1 MIVTMTIAIAKA
13 IIAAESPKVH
23 DILLTRR
30 TAQTLNVKVGD
41 VLELSA
47 RPSMEGAQ
55 KFRVVGIYQP
65 PPDPASVG
73 RKDLRMTM
81 RLPDL
86 ERMTDIE
93 DRVDAIIVKL
103 KNPAER
109 ESVKKQLR
117 ALGFGFDVYTVDE
130 LARRSSTPWQV
141 VSQFHKAIGIL
152 TLVAGTVFLMA
163 LMTLRVEQRRQELGM
178 LRLIGVSRASV
189 FKTVLAET
197 FLVAAGGSLGG
208 VGGGYL
214 AAGLINSYYQRKYDT
229 DLIFS
234 EVTRSVVITTL
245 LLAICMGLL
254 AGALTAWR
262 IARGRMMR
270 LVGR

>member
-1 MIVTMTIAIAKA
+1 MMLATATF
-13 IIAAESPKVH
+13 AAESPKVY

-30 TAQTLNVKVGD
+30 TAQMLNVKVGD

-47 RPSMEGAQ
+47 RPSMEGARR
-55 KFRVVGIYQP
+55 FRIVGIYQP
-65 PPDPASVG
+65 PPDPAAVG
-73 RKDLRMTM
+73 RQDLRMTM

-86 ERMTDIE
+86 ERMTGIE
-93 DRVDAIIVKL
+93 DQVDAIVIKL

-109 ESVKKQLR
+109 EAVKRQLR
-117 ALGFGFDVYTVDE
+117 AIGFGFDVYTTDE

-141 VSQFHKAIGIL
+141 VSRFHKAIGIL
-152 TLVAGTVFLMA
+152 TLMAGTVFLMA

-197 FLVAAGGSLGG
+197 FLIVAGGSLGG

-214 AAGLINSYYQRKYDT
+214 AAWLLNAYYQRKYET

-234 EVTRSVVITTL
+234 QVTPSIVLTTL
-245 LLAICMGLL
+245 LLAMSMGIL

-262 IARGRMMR
+262 IARGKMLR

>member
-1 MIVTMTIAIAKA
+1 MTKA
-13 IIAAESPKVH
+13 TVNAESQEKKVY
-23 DILLTRR
+23 DVLLTRR

-47 RPSMEGAQ
+47 HPSMEGARR
-55 KFRVVGIYQP
+55 FRVVGIYQP
-65 PPDPASVG
+65 PPDPAAVG

-86 ERMTDIE
+86 ERMTGSE
-93 DRVDAIIVKL
+93 DQVDVILVKL

-109 ESVKKQLR
+109 EAVKRQLR
-117 ALGFGFDVYTVDE
+117 AIGFGFDVYTTEE

-141 VSQFHKAIGIL
+141 VSRFHKAIGIL

-178 LRLIGVSRASV
+178 LRLIGVSRATL

-197 FLVAAGGSLGG
+197 LLVAAGGSLGG

-214 AAGLINSYYQRKYDT
+214 AAWLINAYYQRKYET

-234 EVTRSVVITTL
+234 QVTPAVIVVTL
-245 LLAICMGLL
+245 LLAMGMGIL

-262 IARGRMMR
+262 IARARMMR